1 MDKAEHIAYQESV
14 ISAIEI
20 LRAAAERAGDTASA
34 IGLAEAKSDAESELA
49 SIKASSDD

>member
-1 MDKAEHIAYQESV
+1 MDKAERIAYQESV

-34 IGLAEAKSDAESELA
+34 IGLAEAKSDAEGELEN
-49 SIKASSDD
+49 IKASAE